1 MPDTGTGNITG
12 AEVNLSI
19 KAAGIHGRCRPSFGQ
34 QRKLKRGA
42 PAHSQNTQIDD
53 LDRCG
58 FIGMVKF
65 LPVRLME
72 RPGEVPG
79 IHFFKFGQR
88 DHQLIALSDVTHVQ
102 NRRNPALL
110 GTDTII
116 GKQLVSLLQQG
127 PVQEQLFSI
136 QHDLFDIGAE
146 LCQPET
152 QLITEDY
159 VDGLESSIEELNER
173 LPALKEFIL
182 PGGTPAVA
190 SLQLART
197 VCRRAERALVELA
210 AQEELNPVTCRYMN
224 RLSDLL
230 FVLGRS
236 QAREDGSGEVY
247 WNSQYSRLQR
257 GD

>member
-1 MPDTGTGNITG
+1 MGNRLSKVVTRTGDTGSTGMADGSRRAKND
-12 AEVNLSI
+12 ARVHCL
-19 KAAGIHGRCRPSFGQ
+19 
-34 QRKLKRGA
+34 
-42 PAHSQNTQIDD
+42 
-53 LDRCG
+53 
-58 FIGMVKF
+58 
-65 LPVRLME
+65 
-72 RPGEVPG
+72 GEVDELNA
-79 IHFFKFGQR
+79 Q
-88 DHQLIALSDVTHVQ
+88 
-102 NRRNPALL
+102 
-110 GTDTII
+110 I
-116 GKQLVSLLQQG
+116 GVCLSLLQQG

-146 LCQPET
+146 LCQPEA

-257 GD
+257 GN